1 MPRSASVGQLRLPG
15 AGHAPLMHLP
25 KRHLSERLASE
36 ISALNLNTDA
46 SAAVNPAM
54 AMADHRPQQLT
65 AVNRQYRP
73 PPMLRVPDAEYSAS
87 RVLEPRWLAGT
98 ASHLRSCTLAP
109 PPLPRLQW

>member
-87 RVLEPRWLAGT
+87 RLLEPRWLCRYR
-98 ASHLRSCTLAP
+98 ASLAALHACP